1 MTCRIILASKSP
13 ARLRLLQD
21 AGIFP
26 EVIVSGADETIDP
39 LIDPDF
45 ATVELARRKA
55 SAVAGDISGPLV
67 LGCDSMLYFG
77 GRTHGKPGT
86 ASAARAAW
94 LSRRGKSGVLW
105 TGHVLIDSATGREV
119 VEAVPTTVHFA
130 AVSEAEI
137 NAYVSSGEP
146 LWVAGAFTLDGRG
159 APFVERI
166 EGDHSNVVGLSLPA
180 LRRMLHTFGFSITE
194 FWQ

>member
-1 MTCRIILASKSP
+1 MTRPIILASKSP

-39 LIDPDF
+39 LIEPDL
-45 ATVELARRKA
+45 ATVDLARRKA
-55 SAVAGDISGPLV
+55 SSVAGNVSGPLV
-67 LGCDSMLYFG
+67 LGCDSMLYFE

-86 ASAARAAW
+86 KSAARDAW
-94 LSRRGKSGVLW
+94 MSRRGKSGVLW

-130 AVSEAEI
+130 DVSDDEI
-137 NAYVSSGEP
+137 DAYVASGEP

-166 EGDHSNVVGLSLPA
+166 EGDHANVVGLSLPA
-180 LRRMLHTFGFSITE
+180 LRRMLHTLGLSITE